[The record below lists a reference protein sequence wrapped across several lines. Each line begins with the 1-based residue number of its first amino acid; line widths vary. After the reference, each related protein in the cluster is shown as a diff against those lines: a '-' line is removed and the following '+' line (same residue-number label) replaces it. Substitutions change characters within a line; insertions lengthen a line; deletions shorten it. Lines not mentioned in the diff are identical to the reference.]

1 MTHTSF
7 GTISAASLV
16 TLLTAGCASAPP
28 AARPTTDPN
37 LALDMKIEQKVSLLL
52 QLEDRRI
59 LKAPAAPAPAPAPA
73 APARGRARTT
83 VAPSP
88 APVVPPDLTSLL
100 ADAEPRVRRRA
111 ALAIGRVG
119 LPAGV
124 LPLVTALTDNDP
136 DVRDMAAF
144 GLGLIGDV
152 AAAPPLTKAL
162 ADVAPIVRGRAA
174 EALGLIE
181 AKEKDQIKPDDRRAA
196 GEAIGR
202 MVAEYARGPII
213 ASMGPDDERWPAPA
227 EAEAFRLG
235 VYALVRLGTYEPLA
249 SAVLDAKGLPTV
261 NWWPVAYALGRI
273 EDKRAAP
280 ALRLMLNGP
289 GKYSQA
295 FAARGL
301 GVLKEGAAV
310 TPLMTLAS
318 APATPREVVVSA
330 IRALG
335 TIGDRRAAGVLAKL
349 AAEAADPNVRL
360 QAVTA
365 LGTLKAPDGLPV
377 VQDLLSDPWP
387 AMRAAALHAAAAID
401 PENFVLVLSSME
413 PDSQWTVRAALAD
426 VLGTLPP
433 NVSLERTRSMLRDED
448 RRVVP
453 SVLNALA
460 RLKAPDEATVALGE
474 LKEPDFVVRATAA
487 RIVGELKPAGGIEA
501 LRDALKLA
509 GADAAID
516 ARAAILSALA
526 EYGAS
531 AATADVKSA
540 LNDKDWAV
548 RVHAATLLAK
558 LDPSGDALSA
568 MRPVPG
574 EPRVPYDNTDL
585 IRPALSPHVFIETAK
600 GIIEFE
606 LAVLDA
612 PQTAWSFV
620 ALARKG
626 FFNGLP
632 IHRVVPN
639 FVVQDGDPRGD
650 GEGGPG
656 FTIRDEL
663 NERPFLRGTVGMALS
678 WKDTGGSQFFI
689 THSPQPHL
697 DAKYTAFGQ
706 VVNGMDVVDRIQQGD
721 TIQRIRVWDG
731 KTMQ

>member
-1 MTHTSF
+1 M
-7 GTISAASLV
+7 SAAALATFMAAGCGGAPPV
-16 TLLTAGCASAPP
+16 TL
-28 AARPTTDPN
+28 PTTDPN
-37 LALDMKIEQKVSLLL
+37 LALDIKIEQKVSWML

-59 LKAPAAPAPAPAPA
+59 LKVPAAPAPAPPA
-73 APARGRARTT
+73 AAPVRGRGRTA
-83 VAPSP
+83 VAP
-88 APVVPPDLTSLL
+88 APVPVLTPDLTTLL
-100 ADAEPRVRRRA
+100 TDAEPRVRRRA

-119 LPAGV
+119 LAAGV
-124 LPLVTALTDNDP
+124 QPLVTALSDNDP
-136 DVRDMAAF
+136 DVRGMAAF
-144 GLGLIGDV
+144 GLGLIGD
-152 AAAPPLTKAL
+152 ASASAPLIKAL
-162 ADVAPIVRGRAA
+162 ADAAPIVRGRAA

-181 AKEKDQIKPDDRRAA
+181 AKGNDEIKPDDRRAA

-202 MVAEYARGPII
+202 MVAGYARGPVV
-213 ASMGPDDERWPAPA
+213 ASMGPDDERSPAPP

-249 SAVLDAKGLPTV
+249 AAVLDGRGLPSV

-280 ALRLMLNGP
+280 ALSLILNGP

-301 GVLKEGAAV
+301 GVLKDSAAV
-310 TPLMTLAS
+310 NPLTALAS
-318 APATPREVVVSA
+318 AAGAPREVVVSA
-330 IRALG
+330 VRALA
-335 TIGDRRAAGVLAKL
+335 TIGDKRVGGTLVRLASDS
-349 AAEAADPNVRL
+349 ADPNVRL
-360 QAVTA
+360 EAVTA
-365 LGTLKAPDGLPV
+365 LGRLKVTEGLPV

-387 AMRAAALHAAAAID
+387 TMRAAALHAAAAID
-401 PENFVLVLSSME
+401 PENFVLVLSGME

-426 VLGTLPP
+426 VLATLPP
-433 NVSLERTRSMLRDED
+433 NIALERTRSMLRDDD

-460 RLKAPDEATVALGE
+460 RLKAPDAATVALSQ
-474 LKEPDFVVRATAA
+474 LKEPDFVVRSTAA
-487 RIVGELKPAGGIEA
+487 RIIGELKPQGGVEA
-501 LRDALKLA
+501 LREALKLA
-509 GADAAID
+509 SADAAID

-526 EYGAS
+526 QYGPS
-531 AATADVKSA
+531 VATAEVKNA

-548 RVHAATLLAK
+548 RVHAATLLKK
-558 LDPSGDALSA
+558 LDPSFDALSA
-568 MRPVPG
+568 MRPAPG
-574 EPRVPYDNTDL
+574 EPRVPYDTTEL
-585 IRPALSPHVFIETAK
+585 IRPSFSPHVFIETAK
-600 GIIEFE
+600 GTIEFE

-612 PQTAWSFV
+612 PQTAWSFI

-626 FFNGLP
+626 FFNGLQ

-639 FVVQDGDPRGD
+639 FVIQDGDPRGD

-678 WKDTGGSQFFI
+678 WRDTGGSQFFI

-706 VVNGMDVVDRIQQGD
+706 VVNGLDVVDRIQQGD